1 MHPLTPPNSHHLEAA
16 HGWLE
21 LGDHVAAFD
30 ELEKIEPKLRGHPD
44 VLEVRWRIYEM
55 ADNWDYCLEI
65 GNALVKMKPDDL
77 SCWIR
82 RSYVLHK
89 LERTQEACD
98 ELKPALDK
106 FKGEWLL
113 QYNLAC
119 YTCLLGNV
127 EEARELIG
135 EAIELG
141 GDVVRLRALDDE
153 HLIRVWAGP

>member
-1 MHPLTPPNSHHLEAA
+1 MQPLNSTRLRAA
-16 HGWLE
+16 RGWLE
-21 LGDHVAAFD
+21 LGNHQAALE
-30 ELEKIEPKLRGHPD
+30 ELEEIEPEWRTHPD
-44 VLEVRWRIYEM
+44 VLEVRWLVCEM
-55 ADNWDYCLEI
+55 AEKWKVCIDISNTLIE
-65 GNALVKMKPDDL
+65 MKPDDL

-89 LERTQEACD
+89 LERTQEAYD
-98 ELKPALDK
+98 ELKPALEK
-106 FKGEWLL
+106 FNGKWLL

-127 EEARELIG
+127 EEARELIE

-141 GDVVRLRALDDE
+141 GAAVKLRALDDK

>member
-1 MHPLTPPNSHHLEAA
+1 MTCPAGYA
-16 HGWLE
+16 G
-21 LGDHVAAFD
+21 
-30 ELEKIEPKLRGHPD
+30 
-44 VLEVRWRIYEM
+44 
-55 ADNWDYCLEI
+55 
-65 GNALVKMKPDDL
+65 
-77 SCWIR
+77 
-82 RSYVLHK
+82 SYVLHK

-113 QYNLAC
+113 QHNLAC

-127 EEARELIG
+127 EEARKLIE

-153 HLIRVWAGP
+153 HLIRVGGGVERAETIRRRRPLRLMATMMTTTPTAEAVD

>member
-1 MHPLTPPNSHHLEAA
+1 MMQPPNSTHLNAA

-21 LGDHVAAFD
+21 LGNYQEAFN
-30 ELEKIEPKLRGHPD
+30 ELEEIEPEWRIHPD
-44 VLEVRWRIYEM
+44 VLEARWLLYEM
-55 ADNWDYCLEI
+55 AEKWEFCIEI
-65 GNALVKMKPDDL
+65 SNTLVKMKPDDL

-89 LERTQEACD
+89 LERTQEAYD
-98 ELKPALDK
+98 GLKPALDT

-127 EEARELIG
+127 DEARELIE

-141 GDVVRLRALDDE
+141 GNVVRLRALDDE